1 MTELRVSP
9 RILQW
14 LIVNC
19 GVVNAPQLC
28 PIFVNGEWQEVRDV
42 ETSPVHN
49 PSTGEVIALTP
60 MCTAAQVND
69 AVEGAAAAF
78 PAWWET
84 PPVERAR
91 VLFRFK
97 MLLEKNF
104 EDVVHCNTREHGK
117 TLNESR
123 GDVRRGIEMVEFAC
137 GVPSL
142 LTGETI
148 ENVARGID
156 CDTIRQPLGVCVGIT
171 PFNFPAMV
179 PLWMYPVALACGNTF
194 VLKPSEKVPLTA
206 LMIARLLE
214 EAGVPHGVFN
224 IVHGGRECVDALLAH
239 PKVRADVVR
248 RVNSC
253 RALHL

>member
-49 PSTGEVIALTP
+49 PSTGEVIAMTP

-69 AVEGAAAAF
+69 AVEDAAAAF

-84 PPVERAR
+84 PPVERAS

-97 MLLEKNF
+97 MLLEENF

-117 TLNESR
+117 TLTNH
-123 GDVRRGIEMVEFAC
+123 AANA
-137 GVPSL
+137 
-142 LTGETI
+142 TG
-148 ENVARGID
+148 NRDG
-156 CDTIRQPLGVCVGIT
+156 RVC
-171 PFNFPAMV
+171 
-179 PLWMYPVALACGNTF
+179 L
-194 VLKPSEKVPLTA
+194 
-206 LMIARLLE
+206 
-214 EAGVPHGVFN
+214 
-224 IVHGGRECVDALLAH
+224 
-239 PKVRADVVR
+239 
-248 RVNSC
+248 
-253 RALHL
+253 